1 MTGRSRVDLNA
12 DVGEGDVAADAALLA
27 IVSSCSIACGGH
39 AGDADSMARTVRLAG
54 ARGVSIGAHPS
65 YPDREGFGRRAMEIA
80 PARLAATLAT
90 QIGDLATIAAAAGVR
105 LTHVKPHGALYAA
118 AATDRGVAESVVAAL
133 RAIDPGLI
141 LVGLSGSELLR
152 AGARGGLATA
162 SEVFA
167 DRGYEADGSL
177 TPRHRPGA
185 LLDDPAA
192 VAARALRMVTA
203 GLVEAAGGAAV
214 PVRADT
220 ICIHGDTPGA
230 VALAGAVRAA
240 LDTAG
245 VTVAP
250 FSSAR

>member
-1 MTGRSRVDLNA
+1 
-12 DVGEGDVAADAALLA
+12 VGECIVAA
-27 IVSSCSIACGGH
+27 V
-39 AGDADSMARTVRLAG
+39 
-54 ARGVSIGAHPS
+54 
-65 YPDREGFGRRAMEIA
+65 
-80 PARLAATLAT
+80 
-90 QIGDLATIAAAAGVR
+90 
-105 LTHVKPHGALYAA
+105 
-118 AATDRGVAESVVAAL
+118 
-133 RAIDPGLI
+133 RAIDPALV

-152 AGARGGLATA
+152 AGARGGLAVA

-167 DRGYEADGSL
+167 DRGYEADGTL
-177 TPRHRPGA
+177 TPRGRPGA
-185 LLDDPAA
+185 LLADPAA

-203 GLVEAAGGAAV
+203 GLVAAAGGTVV

-250 FSSAR
+250 FSAAR

>member
-1 MTGRSRVDLNA
+1 MKGRHIVDLNA
-12 DVGEGDVAADAALLA
+12 DVGEGDADADAALLA
-27 IVSSCSIACGGH
+27 LVSSCSIACGGH
-39 AGDADSMARTVRLAG
+39 AGDAESMARTVRLAG
-54 ARGVSIGAHPS
+54 GRGVAIGAHPS
-65 YPDREGFGRRAMEIA
+65 HPDRQGFGRRPMEIA
-80 PARLAATLAT
+80 PAQLAAALET
-90 QIGDLATIAAAAGVR
+90 QIGALATIAAAAGVR
-105 LTHVKPHGALYAA
+105 LVHVKPHGALYTM
-118 AATDRGVAESVVAAL
+118 AATDRGVGECIVAAV
-133 RAIDPGLI
+133 RAIDPALV

-152 AGARGGLATA
+152 AGARGGLAVA

-167 DRGYEADGSL
+167 DRGYEADGTL
-177 TPRHRPGA
+177 IPRGRPGA

-203 GLVEAAGGAAV
+203 GLVAAAGGTVV

-250 FSSAR
+250 FSAAR